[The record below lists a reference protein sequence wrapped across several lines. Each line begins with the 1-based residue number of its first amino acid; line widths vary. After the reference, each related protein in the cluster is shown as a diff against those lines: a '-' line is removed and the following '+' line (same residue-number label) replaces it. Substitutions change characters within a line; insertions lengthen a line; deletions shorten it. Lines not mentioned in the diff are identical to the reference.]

1 MNQMSEK
8 ARPGAERIL
17 VVDDEAHIRELICLY
32 LRQAGFETLE
42 ADNGLRALE
51 LARSKM
57 PHLIILDLM
66 LPERDGWEVCR
77 EIRSRG
83 NTPIIMLTA
92 KDAET
97 EKLLGFA
104 LGADDYVTKPFQPR
118 ELVARVRAVLRRA
131 APEAP
136 APATVGPS
144 PRVSASASAPVA
156 GVAGAGQSPGPGSR
170 PVPGPA
176 MDGPDVQRVGPIL
189 DFGSFR
195 LNRLSRELE
204 VRGRNVP
211 CPAKEFDLLWLL
223 ASHPDRVFS
232 REELLELVWAYE
244 YFGDLRTVDVH
255 VRRVRQKIEPRPDEP
270 RYIQT
275 VWGIGYKFKLNPE
288 DAGHE
293 E

>member
-1 MNQMSEK
+1 MEPK
-8 ARPGAERIL
+8 IL
-17 VVDDEAHIRELICLY
+17 IVDDEANIRELIRLY
-32 LRQAGFETLE
+32 LRQAGFDTVE
-42 ADNGLRALE
+42 ADNGRLALE
-51 LARSKM
+51 IVRSEN
-57 PHLIILDLM
+57 PDLIVLDLM

-77 EIRSRG
+77 EIRAAG
-83 NTPIIMLTA
+83 DTPIIMLTA

-131 APEAP
+131 SAGRGA
-136 APATVGPS
+136 AAATG
-144 PRVSASASAPVA
+144 AA
-156 GVAGAGQSPGPGSR
+156 GEGAAATAGAGAAGAGEGGGPDRVARPEDPGTAAGGT
-170 PVPGPA
+170 PGPA
-176 MDGPDVQRVGPIL
+176 PPRRLPPIL

-204 VRGRNVP
+204 VRGKLVP

-232 REELLELVWAYE
+232 REELLQRVWGYD

-255 VRRVRQKIEPRPDEP
+255 IRRLRQKVEPRPGQP
-270 RYIQT
+270 RYIRT
-275 VWGIGYKFKLNPE
+275 VWGIGYKFKLVPE
-288 DAGHE
+288 DVDE
-293 E
+293 EGLR

>member
-1 MNQMSEK
+1 MTQK
-8 ARPGAERIL
+8 VL

-32 LRQAGFETLE
+32 LKQAGFDTVE
-42 ADNGLRALE
+42 AENGRQALE
-51 LARSKM
+51 LARAED
-57 PHLIILDLM
+57 PGLIILDLM

-77 EIRSRG
+77 EVRSWG
-83 NTPIIMLTA
+83 DTPIIMLTA

-118 ELVARVRAVLRRA
+118 ELVARVRAVLKRRQTTAAMPQATGPIQTAPAGQPVPSPGEPAPAEGA
-131 APEAP
+131 APE
-136 APATVGPS
+136 
-144 PRVSASASAPVA
+144 
-156 GVAGAGQSPGPGSR
+156 GQR
-170 PVPGPA
+170 LA
-176 MDGPDVQRVGPIL
+176 PIL

-204 VRGRNVP
+204 VRGKTIG

-232 REELLELVWAYE
+232 REELLERVWGYQ

-255 VRRVRQKIEPRPDEP
+255 VRRIRQKIEARPDEP
-270 RYIQT
+270 RFLQT
-275 VWGIGYKFKLNPE
+275 VWGIGYKFKTLAALE
-288 DAGHE
+288 DPGATG
-293 E
+293 

>member
-1 MNQMSEK
+1 MRAMAQ
-8 ARPGAERIL
+8 RVL

-32 LRQAGFETLE
+32 LRQAGFETAE
-42 ADNGLRALE
+42 ADNGRQALE
-51 LARSKM
+51 MAGSIG
-57 PHLIILDLM
+57 PDLIVLDLM

-77 EIRSRG
+77 EVRARG
-83 NTPIIMLTA
+83 DTPIIMLTA

-118 ELVARVRAVLRRA
+118 ELVARVRAVLRRQGPA
-131 APEAP
+131 ATEADAPAAENGGAGAPEP
-136 APATVGPS
+136 AQ
-144 PRVSASASAPVA
+144 PVE
-156 GVAGAGQSPGPGSR
+156 GAEPER
-170 PVPGPA
+170 IA
-176 MDGPDVQRVGPIL
+176 PIL

-204 VRGRNVP
+204 VRGGLVP

-232 REELLELVWAYE
+232 REELLERVWGYQ

-255 VRRVRQKIEPRPDEP
+255 VRRIRQKVEPRPDEP
-270 RYIQT
+270 RFVLT
-275 VWGIGYKFKLNPE
+275 VWGIGYKFKP
-288 DAGHE
+288 AGAE
-293 E
+293 CGARERA